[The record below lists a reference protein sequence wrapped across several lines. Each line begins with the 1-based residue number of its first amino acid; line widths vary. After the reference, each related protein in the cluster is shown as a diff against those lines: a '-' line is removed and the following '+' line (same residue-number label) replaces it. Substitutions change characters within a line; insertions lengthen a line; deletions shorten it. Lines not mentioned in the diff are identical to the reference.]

1 MRLPKF
7 EYHEPK
13 NLDEACRTL
22 AELKSDAKLIAGGT
36 DVLVNMKKR
45 LLTPA
50 NLVSLGRLEEL
61 GGIESNGSLKI
72 GALMTAAD
80 LAQAAELGSHCAALR
95 QGAALLGSP
104 LIRNRATIGG
114 NVVNARPAADLP
126 PGLMV
131 CGAKAH
137 LKSAS
142 GERSLPVAELFTGP
156 GETVLEKDEI
166 LTHLSLPISNGGGG
180 SAFMK
185 LGVRKTLEI
194 SLVSA
199 AAFIQLDS
207 DGVIKEARIA
217 LASVAP
223 TPVLE
228 DDAAQALLGEKP
240 SEELFEKAGGIAGSV
255 CRPIDDFRGSAE
267 YRCDMV
273 KVLTKRAL
281 TAAWQQARD

>member
-1 MRLPKF
+1 M
-7 EYHEPK
+7 
-13 NLDEACRTL
+13 
-22 AELKSDAKLIAGGT
+22 ELI
-36 DVLVNMKKR
+36 
-45 LLTPA
+45 
-50 NLVSLGRLEEL
+50 
-61 GGIESNGSLKI
+61 KI
-72 GALMTAAD
+72 GASMTAAE
-80 LAQAAELGSHCAALR
+80 LADSGELRSHCAALS

-131 CGAKAH
+131 CGAEAH
-137 LKSAS
+137 LKSAA
-142 GERSLPVAELFTGP
+142 GERSLPVSELFTGP
-156 GETVLEKDEI
+156 GQTVLKDDEI
-166 LTHLSLPISNGGGG
+166 LTHLSMPKSDGGSG

-207 DGVIKEARIA
+207 DGTIKAARVA

-240 SEELFEKAGGIAGSV
+240 GEELFAKAGEIAGSV

-281 TAAWQQARD
+281 MAAWQQARA

>member
-1 MRLPKF
+1 MTAS
-7 EYHEPK
+7 E
-13 NLDEACRTL
+13 L
-22 AELKSDAKLIAGGT
+22 AES
-36 DVLVNMKKR
+36 
-45 LLTPA
+45 P
-50 NLVSLGRLEEL
+50 
-61 GGIESNGSLKI
+61 
-72 GALMTAAD
+72 
-80 LAQAAELGSHCAALR
+80 ALR
-95 QGAALLGSP
+95 EHSNALSQGAALLGSP

-131 CGAKAH
+131 MGAGAH
-137 LKSAS
+137 LQSAD
-142 GERSLPVAELFTGP
+142 GERVVPVAELFTGP
-156 GETVLEKDEI
+156 GETVLQPDEI
-166 LTHLSLPISNGGGG
+166 LTHLSIPKSKGGSG

-199 AAFIQLDS
+199 AAFIQLDGT
-207 DGVIKEARIA
+207 GVITEARIA

-228 DDAAQALLGEKP
+228 PDAAQVLLGEKP
-240 SEELFEKAGGIAGSV
+240 SEALFEKAGGVAGSV

-281 TAAWQQARD
+281 MAAWRQAGN